1 MLLSIM
7 QKKKYNINGIFLA
20 SIAIH
25 ESNWGTSQIA
35 EEKKTLFGYGSY
47 DATPYESSFEF
58 ADYSEGIETV
68 AKSLVKYYLN
78 PSEPKSMMAE
88 TAAAWYYNGPTFKR
102 C

>member
-20 SIAIH
+20 SLPFMKVIGNF
-25 ESNWGTSQIA
+25 SNRRK
-35 EEKKTLFGYGSY
+35 EKKNLFGYGSY

-68 AKSLVKYYLN
+68 AKSLVKILL
-78 PSEPKSMMAE
+78 KSI
-88 TAAAWYYNGPTFKR
+88 WNQNL
-102 C
+102 